1 MPSVAM
7 HISTVTSPTLAGPN
21 KEVSLQKR
29 PSDVFWYIFLV
40 ALLSLLLLAQP
51 DQRQST
57 VQKPTTL
64 VTGNTVVQTDKP
76 AATASKESI

>member
-1 MPSVAM
+1 M
-7 HISTVTSPTLAGPN
+7 HISTAASPALAGS
-21 KEVSLQKR
+21 KEEVSLKKR
-29 PSDVFWYIFLV
+29 PSDVMWYVFLV